1 MDLVTAKFLGG
12 EEETWCAVSL
22 SFGDPWV
29 SVTTEIEM
37 VHIYGPS
44 TEYITVAEM
53 EE

>member
-1 MDLVTAKFLGG
+1 MDLVTAKFVGG
-12 EEETWCAVSL
+12 EESWSAL
-22 SFGDPWV
+22 RIDFGDPWV
-29 SVTTEIEM
+29 SITTEIEE